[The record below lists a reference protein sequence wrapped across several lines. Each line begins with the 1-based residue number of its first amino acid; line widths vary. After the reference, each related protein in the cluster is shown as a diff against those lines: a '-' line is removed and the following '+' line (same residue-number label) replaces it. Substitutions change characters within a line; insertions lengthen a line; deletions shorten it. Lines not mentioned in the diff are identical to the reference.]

1 MTEHPLYVTDGE
13 IAKRMGVGINNGR
26 KALQK
31 MRLHPKFPPKDI
43 GGKRYW
49 PSVRDFLDLWNNRT
63 IDATGNSA
71 GQEQNDNAKTP
82 YRGRAGASLE
92 AAKERLG
99 RRMARAAGHSGGRL
113 QALDAPDRH
122 IHERS
127 D

>member
-1 MTEHPLYVTDGE
+1 MTEQPLYVTDGE

-63 IDATGNSA
+63 IDAPGNSA
-71 GQEQNDNAKTP
+71 GQEHHNGQTTHS
-82 YRGRAGASLE
+82 GRARPSLA

-99 RRMARAAGHSGGRL
+99 SRVAGSPGHR
-113 QALDAPDRH
+113 
-122 IHERS
+122 
-127 D
+127 